1 MGIFD
6 DMIRKMV
13 QDEMGKGAPAAPE
26 ATPETP
32 AAPAAPQ
39 PEAAA
44 VEPGQSIE
52 PATGSTEPSQEPKT
66 NADTITI
73 STANLESV
81 IAKAVKEG
89 SAAALM
95 SRSSGATPEPISG
108 QLAMARIC
116 GLAERK

>member
-6 DMIRKMV
+6 DMVRKMV
-13 QDEMGKGAPAAPE
+13 QEEMGKAAPAAPE
-26 ATPETP
+26 QPETP
-32 AAPAAPQ
+32 AAVPASQ
-39 PEAAA
+39 PEAAPT
-44 VEPGQSIE
+44 EPDQSIE
-52 PATGSTEPSQEPKT
+52 PATGSPEPSQEPKT

-95 SRSSGATPEPISG
+95 SRSSGATPETIPAD
-108 QLAMARIC
+108 LAMARIC
-116 GLAERK
+116 GLVERK

>member
-6 DMIRKMV
+6 DMVRKLV

-26 ATPETP
+26 TPETP
-32 AAPAAPQ
+32 AAPTAPQ

-44 VEPGQSIE
+44 TEPDRSIE
-52 PATGSTEPSQEPKT
+52 PATGSPEPSPEPNKT

>member
-6 DMIRKMV
+6 DMVRKMV
-13 QDEMGKGAPAAPE
+13 QEEMGKAAPAAPE
-26 ATPETP
+26 TPETP
-32 AAPAAPQ
+32 AAAAPSQPEPAA
-39 PEAAA
+39 A
-44 VEPGQSIE
+44 EPGQSIE
-52 PATGSTEPSQEPKT
+52 PATVTPEPSQEPKN

-116 GLAERK
+116 GLVERK

>member
-6 DMIRKMV
+6 DMVRKMV
-13 QDEMGKGAPAAPE
+13 QEEMGKAAPAAPD
-26 ATPETP
+26 TPETP
-32 AAPAAPQ
+32 AATPAAQ
-39 PEAAA
+39 PEAAPT
-44 VEPGQSIE
+44 EPDQSINQ
-52 PATGSTEPSQEPKT
+52 PATGSPEPSQEPKN

-116 GLAERK
+116 GLVERK

>member
-1 MGIFD
+1 MGVFD

-13 QDEMGKGAPAAPE
+13 TEEMGKATPAAPE
-26 ATPETP
+26 IPETP
-32 AAPAAPQ
+32 AAAPAAQ

-44 VEPGQSIE
+44 SEPDQSIE
-52 PATGSTEPSQEPKT
+52 PATGSAEPSQEPKN